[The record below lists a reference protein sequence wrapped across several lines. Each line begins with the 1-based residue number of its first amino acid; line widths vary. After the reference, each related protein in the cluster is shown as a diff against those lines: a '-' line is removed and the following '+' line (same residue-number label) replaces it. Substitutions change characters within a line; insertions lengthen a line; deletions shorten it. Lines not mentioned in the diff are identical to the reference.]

1 MSKIPEPGIC
11 QQEYERQEAARLAG
25 VPLGQPGTYA
35 VTPGQLMTPN
45 QRKQAKLVAAVIGG
59 PVLLLI
65 GILAIADGTGLAA
78 LANEKRAANEQA
90 AAASTSAD
98 S

>member
-1 MSKIPEPGIC
+1 M
-11 QQEYERQEAARLAG
+11 
-25 VPLGQPGTYA
+25 GQPGTYA
-35 VTPGQLMTPN
+35 VTPRQPWTPY

-65 GILAIADGTGLAA
+65 GILAIAGGTGLAA
-78 LANEKRAANEQA
+78 LANEKRIADEQA

>member
-1 MSKIPEPGIC
+1 M
-11 QQEYERQEAARLAG
+11 
-25 VPLGQPGTYA
+25 GQPGTYA
-35 VTPGQLMTPN
+35 VTPRQPWTPY

-65 GILAIADGTGLAA
+65 GILAIAGGTGLAA
-78 LANEKRAANEQA
+78 LASEKRAADEMA

>member
-1 MSKIPEPGIC
+1 
-11 QQEYERQEAARLAG
+11 
-25 VPLGQPGTYA
+25 
-35 VTPGQLMTPN
+35 VTPRQPWTPY
-45 QRKQAKLVAAVIGG
+45 QRRQAKLIAAVIGG

-65 GILAIADGTGLAA
+65 GILAIAGGIGLAA
-78 LANEKRAANEQA
+78 LASEKRAADEMA

>member
-1 MSKIPEPGIC
+1 MSKTPEPDIY

-25 VPLGQPGTYA
+25 VPLGQPRTYA
-35 VTPGQLMTPN
+35 VTPRQPWTLY

-59 PVLLLI
+59 P
-65 GILAIADGTGLAA
+65 
-78 LANEKRAANEQA
+78 
-90 AAASTSAD
+90 AASTSAD

>member
-1 MSKIPEPGIC
+1 
-11 QQEYERQEAARLAG
+11 
-25 VPLGQPGTYA
+25 
-35 VTPGQLMTPN
+35 VTRAQKN
-45 QRKQAKLVAAVIGG
+45 QAKLVATAIAD

-65 GILAIADGTGLAA
+65 GILAIARGIGLVA
-78 LANEKRAANEQA
+78 LANEKRAADEQA

>member
-1 MSKIPEPGIC
+1 
-11 QQEYERQEAARLAG
+11 
-25 VPLGQPGTYA
+25 VGQPGTYA
-35 VTPGQLMTPN
+35 VTPRQPWTPY

-65 GILAIADGTGLAA
+65 SILAIAGGTGL
-78 LANEKRAANEQA
+78 A

>member
-1 MSKIPEPGIC
+1 M
-11 QQEYERQEAARLAG
+11 
-25 VPLGQPGTYA
+25 GQPGMYA
-35 VTPGQLMTPN
+35 VTPRQPMTRAQKN
-45 QRKQAKLVAAVIGG
+45 RAKLVATVIAD

-65 GILAIADGTGLAA
+65 GILAIAGGIGLAA
-78 LANEKRAANEQA
+78 LANEKRAADEQA

>member
-1 MSKIPEPGIC
+1 M
-11 QQEYERQEAARLAG
+11 
-25 VPLGQPGTYA
+25 GQPGTYA
-35 VTPGQLMTPN
+35 VTPRQPWTPY

-65 GILAIADGTGLAA
+65 GILAIAGGIGLAA
-78 LANEKRAANEQA
+78 LASEKRAADEMA

>member
-1 MSKIPEPGIC
+1 M
-11 QQEYERQEAARLAG
+11 
-25 VPLGQPGTYA
+25 GQPGTYA
-35 VTPGQLMTPN
+35 VTPRQPWTPY

-65 GILAIADGTGLAA
+65 GILAIVGGIGLAA
-78 LANEKRAANEQA
+78 LASEKRVADEMA

>member
-1 MSKIPEPGIC
+1 
-11 QQEYERQEAARLAG
+11 
-25 VPLGQPGTYA
+25 
-35 VTPGQLMTPN
+35 VTPRQPWTPY
-45 QRKQAKLVAAVIGG
+45 QRKQAKIVAAVIGG

-65 GILAIADGTGLAA
+65 GILAIAGGIGLAA
-78 LANEKRAANEQA
+78 LASEKRAADEMA